1 MFSKRTRNVF
11 RQAMS
16 AIVVVSM
23 LAQNPVFSQTWDT
36 QRNEELGSEL
46 WRSTPPKTQ
55 DNAPE
60 QMWQSPPNG
69 PSPSERGTDYL
80 WGNNPEPNTFDPESA
95 WKQSE
100 NQTQQGATAGQD
112 FTAGINADEEFPTT
126 PDKKDTLSYGNGES
140 VDRDTL
146 FGGRGTDASAR
157 DAYGSDDELRNKGN
171 DARARLASESSVE
184 GQVYRLLEDQ
194 SDRTRPDYRDDPAW
208 KTTDDIL
215 SGALSESGIQCDE
228 QGGGIGYETCRRNFD
243 PTLPQGCGFD
253 RVNETRSYSNSE
265 TVFSYKGC
273 FDHNYID
280 VQMVGADE
288 AVFDAAAEGRRGYRV
303 IPGRANDIAD
313 QWNGTFRVRSNRGQ
327 GSKDH
332 LSGTYYAFTPM
343 AAEEFDGVKIDEVS
357 VQMRNINLR
366 NNANFKH
373 SIVRQPSPQN
383 NWTMRIRIDD
393 AGVSGGNPRCPY
405 GRSDG
410 SLGWVEFDIKVT
422 ITGTELTQDSWRD
435 KKPSCEI
442 SDRQYGGFCEKTYS
456 CVDYGDSGSNCIT
469 VDGTRFCDG
478 LTSPPVSGIA
488 RGCVEVA
495 QDWQCDLPGQTQA
508 DTCKALDEDPKCGHI
523 SSECA
528 PGATQA
534 PSGSGEN
541 TRPRREKNVFSFE
554 GCFDHNRIELPI
566 ANASEASF
574 DARFNPANPGYRVI
588 PTVENQIDELWDGR
602 FRVLS
607 RNAGGPGDNLSGVY
621 YAFRPYQASD
631 LEGLSPQDFDIE
643 LTNLSLRNNAPFSY
657 DIVQRPSA
665 ANNWTVGI
673 EINDSGVSG
682 GAPGC
687 PFGKDDAPLGWAQFD
702 LRVGFGA
709 GQGDRESRC
718 YAWEETYRCEQPQN
732 NAACAAEELMGD
744 EYADCEVTYEEEEY
758 TKTVG
763 VTTTETCQRPR
774 ELTSCEIERDISL
787 VDRTTQRTVSE
798 AGCFGQ
804 RTTSVSPGWGKK
816 YTNVSASV
824 DSSGDNVS
832 VSTIEQP
839 SASNNW
845 SVTLQFN
852 GAKNEDGECPDAHS
866 GSARV
871 KWTGQQV
878 ITEQKDFP
886 AEEFNSPCLRESDGI
901 SKAVGTCVEQSTL
914 SLEPHLRDELEPMF
928 PGELDGGQVCRV
940 ASIDYQPN
948 TRSGRFCYEGPSGQT
963 ICEDRDPEA
972 DAQAE
977 ANQCAALEQRMNAG
991 ECSKVETRPMGS
1003 GTGDTGIQYYFEE
1016 VYECADEEIGERTV
1030 TKTRTKE
1037 VYQCDG
1043 DVSCMGEECVNIER
1057 DVSGQFEKAVG
1068 LLDMLNSFGSDMEC
1082 STDNPESCR
1091 IFPGEAQ
1098 KCKEALGG
1106 WVDCC
1111 ETPGGVSLSNYIAV
1125 IKSTQK
1131 LDSALM
1137 AADGVPA
1144 VQGSWKAIRDPAV
1157 NAFDASKEF
1166 FTSAMDNITG
1176 STTQAAGEAA
1186 SEGIMSTWQDKAVQ
1200 KTGKFLANN
1209 FPGAEDMFFN
1219 ATDGVFSLKPGFSTA
1234 LSVIGTAYTIYQLAD
1249 LLVNIIWECSQ
1260 KELQLGAERKLQK
1273 THYIGSYCSQD
1284 TFFGCIEEKRSFC
1297 VFNAPLPR
1305 IVQEQVRP
1313 QLGMSW
1319 GSAKSPNCEG
1329 IPVRRLDEIDWTRVD
1344 LGEWVDLLDLTG
1356 NMPDRG
1362 SLTPEQITGS
1372 QSSLNNEM
1380 GRPDVIE
1387 RTRQRAEGAN
1397 IGQENEDARRSLWG
1411 EQ

>member
-16 AIVVVSM
+16 ALVVVSM
-23 LAQNPVFSQTWDT
+23 LAQNPVFSQGWDT
-36 QRNEELGSEL
+36 QRNEELGNDL
-46 WRSTPPKTQ
+46 WRSAPPTTQ

-60 QMWQSPPNG
+60 QMWRNPPSG
-69 PSPSERGTDYL
+69 PSPSERGTEYL
-80 WGNNPEPNTFDPESA
+80 WGDDPEPNTSDSESA

-112 FTAGINADEEFPTT
+112 FTDGINADEAFPTT
-126 PDKKDTLSYGNGES
+126 PDKDDTLSYGNNES

-146 FGGRGTDASAR
+146 FGGSGTDASAR

-184 GQVYRLLEDQ
+184 GEVYRLLEDQ
-194 SDRTRPDYRDDPAW
+194 SDRARPDYRDDPAW

-215 SGALSESGIQCDE
+215 SGAVSDSGIQCDE

-327 GSKDH
+327 GSEDH

-343 AAEEFDGVKIDEVS
+343 AAEELDGVKIDQVS

-383 NWTMRIRIDD
+383 NWTMRIRLDD
-393 AGVSGGNPRCPY
+393 AGVSGGDPRCPY
-405 GRSDG
+405 GRSEG

-435 KKPSCEI
+435 KKSSCEI
-442 SDRQYGGFCEKTYS
+442 SDREYGDFCEKTYS

-478 LTSPPVSGIA
+478 LTSPPASGIA

-528 PGATQA
+528 PGATET
-534 PSGSGEN
+534 PPGSGED
-541 TRPRREKNVFSFE
+541 TRPRREE
-554 GCFDHNRIELPI
+554 
-566 ANASEASF
+566 
-574 DARFNPANPGYRVI
+574 
-588 PTVENQIDELWDGR
+588 
-602 FRVLS
+602 
-607 RNAGGPGDNLSGVY
+607 
-621 YAFRPYQASD
+621 
-631 LEGLSPQDFDIE
+631 
-643 LTNLSLRNNAPFSY
+643 
-657 DIVQRPSA
+657 
-665 ANNWTVGI
+665 
-673 EINDSGVSG
+673 
-682 GAPGC
+682 
-687 PFGKDDAPLGWAQFD
+687 
-702 LRVGFGA
+702 GA
-709 GQGDRESRC
+709 GQGDREPRC

-732 NAACAAEELMGD
+732 DAACAAEELMGD
-744 EYADCEVTYEEEEY
+744 EYADCEVTYEEEEH

-774 ELTSCEIERDISL
+774 ELTSCEVERDISL

-852 GAKNEDGECPDAHS
+852 GAQNEDGECPDAHS

-886 AEEFNSPCLRESDGI
+886 AEEFNSPCLRESDGV

-928 PGELDGGQVCRV
+928 PGELDDGQVCRV
-940 ASIDYQPN
+940 ASIDYEPN
-948 TRSGRFCYEGPSGQT
+948 AESGRFCYEGPSGQT

-977 ANQCAALEQRMNAG
+977 ANQCAELEQRMNAG

-1016 VYECADEEIGERTV
+1016 VYECTDEEIGERTV

-1131 LDSALM
+1131 LDSTLM

-1144 VQGSWKAIRDPAV
+1144 VQGSWETIRDPAV

-1186 SEGIMSTWQDKAVQ
+1186 SEGIMSTWQDNAVQ
-1200 KTGKFLANN
+1200 KTGEFLANN

-1305 IVQEQVRP
+1305 IFQEQVRP

-1329 IPVRRLDEIDWTRVD
+1329 IPVRRLDEIDWARVD

-1356 NMPDRG
+1356 NMPDRE

-1372 QSSLNNEM
+1372 ESSLNNEM

-1387 RTRQRAEGAN
+1387 RTQERAKGAN